1 VARPLHPP
9 ARSDRAQW
17 RDASVFSQAVTRTHT
32 SRSSLRVLAQRNFAP
47 YFVGNFLSN
56 AGTWF
61 QSIAQS
67 LLVYRLTGS
76 SFMVGVVNFAQ
87 FAGVVVLSPWSGPA
101 ADRFDRKR
109 LLIVTQLG
117 LSIVTAALAFLV
129 MIGRGSVVIVVVQT
143 LIYGFISAFATPAM
157 QAIIPGLV
165 SRDDLAAAVA
175 MNSVTFNLARAVG
188 PVAGALVVARLGIG
202 PAIWMDAVSY
212 LLLVVALLLVHPTTS
227 KPPHAENRL
236 RLLESIRT
244 VAHDKNLLMLLL
256 AVAAISISM
265 DPVTTLTPQFAKQV
279 FRRPD
284 TMSGALMGAFGGGA
298 VLASVFPYAQDRRL
312 GRLIAPMLAL
322 MGAGLIAFGLM
333 PSLWAGA
340 VCLAVSG
347 FGYLAGQTR
356 ATALLQLEVDERQRG
371 RVMALWSVAF
381 LGTRPFASLIDG
393 GLAKLLGVR
402 LTTILLAVPVI
413 VAAGLVLVA
422 PARRTPGAARK
433 ERGESSRVG
442 RRLRAR

>member
-1 VARPLHPP
+1 MT
-9 ARSDRAQW
+9 QG
-17 RDASVFSQAVTRTHT
+17 RTP
-32 SRSSLRVLAQRNFAP
+32 RSSLRVLAQRNFGP

-117 LSIVTAALAFLV
+117 LSIVTAVLAFLV
-129 MIGRGSVVIVVVQT
+129 MIGRGSVFVVIVQT
-143 LIYGFISAFATPAM
+143 LIYGLIGAFAAPAM

-165 SRDDLAAAVA
+165 SRDDLGAAVA
-175 MNSVTFNLARAVG
+175 MNSVTFNLARAIG
-188 PVAGALVVARLGIG
+188 PVAGALVVARLGIAQ
-202 PAIWMDAVSY
+202 AIWVDAVSY

-227 KPPHAENRL
+227 RPPRAEARPRL
-236 RLLESIRT
+236 AESIRT
-244 VAHDKNLLMLLL
+244 VGHDPRLLILLVT
-256 AVAAISISM
+256 VAAISISM

-279 FRRPD
+279 FGRPD

-298 VLASVFPYAQDRRL
+298 VLASVLPYTQDHRL
-312 GRLIAPMLAL
+312 GRLIAPMLAV
-322 MGAGLIAFGLM
+322 MGAGLVAFGLV
-333 PSLWAGA
+333 PSFWAGA
-340 VCLAVSG
+340 ACLAISG

-356 ATALLQLEVDERQRG
+356 ATALLQLDVDERQRG
-371 RVMALWSVAF
+371 RVMALWSIAF

-393 GLAKLLGVR
+393 GLARLLGVR
-402 LTTILLAVPVI
+402 LTTVVLALPVL

-422 PARRTPGAARK
+422 RERAR
-433 ERGESSRVG
+433 ERGGGPGVRF
-442 RRLRAR
+442 AR